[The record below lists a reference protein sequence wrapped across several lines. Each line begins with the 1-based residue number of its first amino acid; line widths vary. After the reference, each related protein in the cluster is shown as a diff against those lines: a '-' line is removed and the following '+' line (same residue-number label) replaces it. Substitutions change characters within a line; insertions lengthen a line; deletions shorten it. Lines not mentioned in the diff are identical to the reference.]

1 MKSALLQT
9 SDLPRVNSTSRPV
22 TAGRGSNPAVTLNC
36 IRSKKKNGWKSV
48 DYSARL
54 QSSDFYMCT
63 DSQEDPYE
71 SAIHES

>member
-22 TAGRGSNPAVTLNC
+22 TAGRGAV
-36 IRSKKKNGWKSV
+36 KKNGWKSV

-63 DSQEDPYE
+63 DSQEDSYE